1 MCSRKKIGARM
12 EPWRSAPLMEYSCE
26 NFLSRTTCN
35 HLLLKNEKI
44 RLTWNSRRFRFI
56 QKPAWL
62 YQKPCIYHV
71 LQLKQPQICWKHRQF
86 CQTHL
91 SEEQLKKKTWNFTDD
106 QKTGLISGCDQEAC
120 HVQVCQRYSK
130 QWNDNKDWGSFLN
143 HLLKRSANMS

>member
-56 QKPAWL
+56 QKTAWL

-86 CQTHL
+86 CQTLVRRAVEEEDLKFYWWSENRPHIWMWSRSL
-91 SEEQLKKKTWNFTDD
+91 SCTSLSKIFQTMKW
-106 QKTGLISGCDQEAC
+106 Q
-120 HVQVCQRYSK
+120 QRL
-130 QWNDNKDWGSFLN
+130 G
-143 HLLKRSANMS
+143 